1 MTATTKI
8 RKNDI
13 VATNKDIRVGSSS
26 NPVVVPAGTQLRVWK
41 ATRRGILFCNA
52 VDRGLPHI
60 QNPLYSYYTVNAY
73 ATDVTKV
80 NQPKPKVNVGDIF
93 VCSWGYD
100 QTNID
105 YYVVRKVKNASVTIS
120 PLGQN
125 RTYTGHMQGECT
137 PDITK
142 ISDKLITKRIN
153 RCGSSV
159 SLKMTSYSWAYP
171 WCGKTNMFTEWA

>member
-1 MTATTKI
+1 MNTNSKI

-13 VATNKDIRVGSSS
+13 VVTNKDIRVGSSS

-41 ATRRGILFCNA
+41 ATRRGVLFCNA
-52 VDRGLPHI
+52 VDRGLP
-60 QNPLYSYYTVNAY
+60 YSYYTVNAY

-80 NQPKPKVNVGDIF
+80 ELPMPKVNVGDIF

-105 YYVVRKVKNASVTIS
+105 YYVVRKVKNASVIVS

-171 WCGKTNMFTEWA
+171 WSGQTNMFTEWA